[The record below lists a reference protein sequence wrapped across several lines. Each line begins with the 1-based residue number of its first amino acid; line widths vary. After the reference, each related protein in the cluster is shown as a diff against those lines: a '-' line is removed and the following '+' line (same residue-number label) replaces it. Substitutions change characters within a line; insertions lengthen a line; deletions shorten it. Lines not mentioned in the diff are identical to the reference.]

1 MKVKFVVKFVRTNLK
16 PNRSEKCLNCKDN
29 VHIMKSKEFIA
40 RLKVI
45 SKDLVEGKKK
55 HKTICPVSRN
65 CPDEMACSRNCYF
78 LDLSYVESE
87 PEDSDVDLENDD
99 DEIEDSENG
108 SNKQNVLNKCV
119 NCNFEAK
126 I

>member
-1 MKVKFVVKFVRTNLK
+1 MKWHAAET
-16 PNRSEKCLNCKDN
+16 
-29 VHIMKSKEFIA
+29 
-40 RLKVI
+40 VI
-45 SKDLVEGKKK
+45 L
-55 HKTICPVSRN
+55 
-65 CPDEMACSRNCYF
+65 

>member
-1 MKVKFVVKFVRTNLK
+1 MQ
-16 PNRSEKCLNCKDN
+16 
-29 VHIMKSKEFIA
+29 
-40 RLKVI
+40 VI
-45 SKDLVEGKKK
+45 SKDLVEEKKK
-55 HKTICPVSRN
+55 HKTICPVSSN
-65 CPDEMACSRNCYF
+65 CPHEMACSRNCYF

-99 DEIEDSENG
+99 DEMEDSENG

-126 I
+126 NMSRLKIHMKTIYRIKCESFLNDFGGIESTTLTNSDKTKH